1 MKAIAVLLLIIF
13 IVDGQST
20 YSIDAF
26 LDYLQE
32 NGYYEIILQVKITF
46 GDDIAIDVCKQ
57 LVQTND
63 CEIVVKTYM
72 TGSHSMNCPSVP
84 HNYIELKNKIK
95 TEPSKDFIDKIER
108 LLRRLSPDEKELVF
122 LLLSFYDILI
132 KKMSEDQIFN
142 LIIYVLSNNIIKII
156 KIC

>member
-26 LDYLQE
+26 LDFLQE
-32 NGYYEIILQVKITF
+32 NGYYEIILQVKMTF

-63 CEIVVKTYM
+63 CEIVVRTYM
-72 TGSHSMNCPSVP
+72 TSSHSMNCPSP
-84 HNYIELKNKIK
+84 QHNYIEIKNKIII
-95 TEPSKDFIDKIER
+95 ELSDFLDKIEK
-108 LLRRLSPDEKELVF
+108 LLLRLSPDEKELV
-122 LLLSFYDILI
+122 LLILSFYDVLRRSKTEVQIYNLI
-132 KKMSEDQIFN
+132 KT
-142 LIIYVLSNNIIKII
+142 VLSNNKIKIK

>member
-26 LDYLQE
+26 LDFLQE
-32 NGYYEIILQVKITF
+32 NGYYEIILQVKMTF

-63 CEIVVKTYM
+63 CEIVVRTYM
-72 TGSHSMNCPSVP
+72 TSSHSMNCPSP
-84 HNYIELKNKIK
+84 QHNYIEITNHIEALVNPEK
-95 TEPSKDFIDKIER
+95 TREIRKEC
-108 LLRRLSPDEKELVF
+108 LLFFHLRGKAL
-122 LLLSFYDILI
+122 
-132 KKMSEDQIFN
+132 
-142 LIIYVLSNNIIKII
+142 
-156 KIC
+156 